1 MVCVLALAVLASAQ
15 DAAVLAGTWTLQGD
29 AGAARSRRAINGI
42 SIATR
47 LVIRQS
53 AAEVSIESNTGTDG
67 AIVTTTYA
75 LGRDAHAIPGP
86 IGWDTAA
93 KSRLEGS
100 RLLIDIRRSVQGP
113 QGELTFE
120 IREVYSV
127 AGDTLTLERTQ
138 GKTVQTLVYT
148 RG

>member
-1 MVCVLALAVLASAQ
+1 MRTFAARALVMVCALALALPASAQ
-15 DAAVLAGTWTLQGD
+15 DAAALCGTWTLDGD
-29 AGAARSRRAINGI
+29 AAAARSRGAINGI

-67 AIVTTTYA
+67 AIVTTTYV
-75 LGRDAHAIPGP
+75 LGRGAHAIPGP
-86 IGWDTAA
+86 IGWETAA
-93 KSRLEGS
+93 TSRLAGG

-120 IREVYSV
+120 IAV
-127 AGDTLTLERTQ
+127 
-138 GKTVQTLVYT
+138 VYT
-148 RG
+148 VA

>member
-1 MVCVLALAVLASAQ
+1 MVCVLVLAVPASAQ
-15 DAAVLAGTWTLQGD
+15 NATALSGTWTLQGD
-29 AGAARSRRAINGI
+29 AAAARSRRAINGI

-53 AAEVSIESNTGTDG
+53 AAEVSIDSNTGTDG
-67 AIVTTTYA
+67 AIVTTTYN

-86 IGWDTAA
+86 IGWDTVA
-93 KSRLEGS
+93 KSRIEDS

-113 QGELTFE
+113 QGELTFD

-138 GKTVQTLVYT
+138 GRTVQTLVYT
-148 RG
+148 RS